1 MVPDVTDS
9 VTDAVGLVVPY
20 VSLDAAIAPYDSMDA
35 DALRSELVARDDYI
49 DNLQIQNQGLKNQ
62 LVKIRQSSR
71 ITTQKLRRR
80 ERALALVIAKQR
92 KEATNF
98 EDLAIVHKKNQTVSA
113 ASIVAAGLRMGM
125 ANCSAMTFGRVALVH
140 LSRNMVLKAEVTT
153 SALIRRCSRSIH
165 RDMRCS
171 WGTSSAPLPS
181 LAVVPRADGL
191 VDASGSAIVPYLA
204 SVAMPDSF
212 HIYLTTFLSDATNS
226 SVWKRKKLNSTMICQ
241 TRVKV
246 EAEDKELGEGTPE
259 EWWKQSSESRTSLC
273 DIQAVEDG
281 TGAGQIAML
290 IKQFKSVGVPTW
302 LDITHA
308 VVNKAAI
315 VKYNPLPSMTFSIT
329 ISITSPSSL
338 LSL

>member
-1 MVPDVTDS
+1 M
-9 VTDAVGLVVPY
+9 
-20 VSLDAAIAPYDSMDA
+20 
-35 DALRSELVARDDYI
+35 
-49 DNLQIQNQGLKNQ
+49 
-62 LVKIRQSSR
+62 
-71 ITTQKLRRR
+71 
-80 ERALALVIAKQR
+80 
-92 KEATNF
+92 
-98 EDLAIVHKKNQTVSA
+98 
-113 ASIVAAGLRMGM
+113 
-125 ANCSAMTFGRVALVH
+125 
-140 LSRNMVLKAEVTT
+140 
-153 SALIRRCSRSIH
+153 
-165 RDMRCS
+165 
-171 WGTSSAPLPS
+171 
-181 LAVVPRADGL
+181 PRADGL